1 MFWLFLVLFADQFDS
16 AFRAGLMALNEGNL
30 AAAESQLEAA
40 ARLQPQDARV
50 WLALARTYWK
60 SHKLEKAQSAARNAE
75 SFAADASV
83 LKGLSV
89 YYSESSEYAKAAD
102 LLQAAIARNPYEA
115 AYYFDRAQLLFRQ
128 EKFAE
133 ALETLDAGRKQFDR
147 SAQLELAAGVAYY
160 GLRRVPEAIDAF
172 LRTIQLDP
180 SVEQPYMFL
189 GRVVDQAEDRLPK
202 IRDVFAALVRR
213 QPDDYL
219 SNYLYGKSLAMEDPA
234 RAEALVRKSITAEGQ
249 FWESHFALGVLLE
262 SKGKLEE
269 AASEMRRSA
278 GLNPGDPAAH
288 YRLAHLYDRLG
299 NASQARAERE
309 LHAKLAARSAATAIK

>member
-16 AFRAGLMALNEGNL
+16 AFRAGLIALNEGNL

-60 SHKLEKAQSAARNAE
+60 SHKLEKAQPAARNAE
-75 SFAADASV
+75 AFAADASV

-89 YYSESSEYAKAAD
+89 YYSESAAYGKAAD

-115 AYYFDRAQLLFRQ
+115 GYYFDRAQLLFRQ

-189 GRVVDQAEDRLPK
+189 GRVVDQAEDRVPK
-202 IRDVFAALVRR
+202 IRDVFAALVQRE
-213 QPDDYL
+213 PDNYL

-234 RAEALVRKSITAEGQ
+234 RAEALLRKSIAAKGQ

-262 SKGKLEE
+262 SKGKLEQ

-278 GLNPGDPAAH
+278 ELNPGDPAAH

-309 LHAKLAARSAATAIK
+309 LHAKLAARSPAAAIK